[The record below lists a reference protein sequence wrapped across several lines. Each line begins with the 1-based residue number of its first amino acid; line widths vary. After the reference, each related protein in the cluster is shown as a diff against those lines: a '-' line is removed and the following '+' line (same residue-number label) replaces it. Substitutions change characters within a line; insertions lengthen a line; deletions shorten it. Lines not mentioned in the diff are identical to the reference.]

1 MTFLKNGYVKTKMSE
16 VEKQFKAVLAELES
30 LNLPD
35 DSLVKGFVTFTIKE
49 TLERMKEAGAF
60 E

>member
-49 TLERMKEAGAF
+49 TLERMKEAGAL
-60 E
+60 